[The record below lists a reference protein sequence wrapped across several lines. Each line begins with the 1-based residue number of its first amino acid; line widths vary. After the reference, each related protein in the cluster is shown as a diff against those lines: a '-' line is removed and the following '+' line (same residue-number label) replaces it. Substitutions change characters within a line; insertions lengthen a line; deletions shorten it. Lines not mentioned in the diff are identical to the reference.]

1 MSEVETTEVAVDA
14 PTEEDFVEAGEALT
28 AAADASR
35 PLQTYPLTLK
45 TAPDATIEVGTVDS
59 DDGSEA
65 KATADI
71 EGDTPEAEF
80 VEV

>member
-14 PTEEDFVEAGEALT
+14 PTEEDFVEAGEALK
-28 AAADASR
+28 AVDISR

-45 TAPDATIEVGTVDS
+45 TAPDATIEVGIVDAA
-59 DDGSEA
+59 DDSEA
-65 KATADI
+65 QATAEV